1 MNVKRY
7 SKDNGQGIEQ
17 AKKRDVYNRRP
28 LKYHENA
35 KNSQDRFIYESVVSM
50 LQEKKPVQ
58 SIAKHVGIA
67 KSTVYEIQKRISQI
81 HD

>member
-7 SKDNGQGIEQ
+7 SKDNEQ
-17 AKKRDVYNRRP
+17 AKKRGVYNGRP
-28 LKYHENA
+28 LKYHANA

-58 SIAKHVGIA
+58 SIAKQVGIA

-81 HD
+81 ND